1 MPRLG
6 KCGRFEI
13 HTDGLRRSA
22 NTGFDHDVAT
32 EVSGSTDRFQFI
44 KIGQRCIIDF
54 VEFACNL
61 MANSRLV
68 KHHRSEPIARN
79 DEGIALCRP
88 ILAEVRCLQ
97 EDRRVERETFFQSAK
112 HK

>member
-32 EVSGSTDRFQFI
+32 EVSGFTDRFQFI
-44 KIGQRCIIDF
+44 KIG
-54 VEFACNL
+54 
-61 MANSRLV
+61 
-68 KHHRSEPIARN
+68 
-79 DEGIALCRP
+79 
-88 ILAEVRCLQ
+88 
-97 EDRRVERETFFQSAK
+97 
-112 HK
+112 